1 MTDETDQQ
9 AAGSPTDAAPETS
22 GPAIVG
28 IGASAGGLEA
38 FSELLAALPA
48 TTGMA
53 FVFVQHLSPEH
64 ESMLPELLQRATSLP
79 VEPATDG
86 LVPQA
91 DHVYVIPPDV
101 MLTLDHGRLKL
112 QQRVHSVH
120 RNLPVDAFF
129 QSLARE
135 RGNRAVGVLLSGTGS
150 DGTAG
155 FQDIRA
161 AGGVTIVQTAES
173 ADHDGMPNAAIAAD
187 VVDLVL
193 APDAIAEEL
202 GRIGSHPYLDQS
214 EPGEETPIASDDQ
227 RTLRVVQ
234 LIRQHTGV
242 DFSGYKSGTFK
253 RRLYRRMM
261 LQRLESLE
269 RYLNYLENNPDEVQ
283 RLYQDILI
291 HVTRFF
297 RNPRAFDALHDHV
310 FPELLAARTAE
321 RPLRIWVPGCASG
334 EEAYS
339 IAIAVLEVLGDR
351 AADVPIQIFATD
363 IADSAID
370 HARTG
375 VYGEDI
381 AADVSP
387 ERLQRFF
394 TRHEYGYRVSQPV
407 RELCVFS
414 RQDLTRDPPFSQIDL
429 VACRNVL
436 IYMGAELQRR
446 LLRLF
451 HYALTPNGFL
461 MLGESETVDQ
471 QPSLFAPVDKRNGLY
486 ARKQGEAFARDVFPT
501 PVPEFHRR
509 GVKPPRETLD
519 TDNGGARRESEQYI
533 LRRYSPPSVLVD
545 ENNRV
550 LFVRGS
556 TGSWLEPPQGEP
568 DNDLFRMART
578 GLLNGLRTG
587 LREARESGQRTRV
600 ERINA
605 YAEYDANQ
613 VSIDIVPCG
622 SRTDD
627 RAFLI
632 IFEPEATAPEA
643 DTRRPAR
650 DRPDRP
656 PVLDGDKRD
665 SRLQELETELD
676 AMRDHLHSVTQDYE
690 ASNEELQTASEE
702 VLSSNEELQSTNEE
716 LDTAREELQATNEE
730 LNSLN
735 DELHGRNDE
744 LRRANDDLLN
754 LLASIDVGIIILDND
769 MRIRRFTPV
778 GGQLMNLIDT
788 DIGRPIGQINPLID
802 LKDIERRAR
811 RAILE
816 RDPVV
821 TEVRD
826 QERRWYRL
834 VIRAYLNTEECVDGA
849 VISLYEITDLK
860 EQDWARRYAEEII
873 ETVHEPLVVLDAGL
887 RIKTVNGAFRRLFE
901 VEPTEVS
908 GRRLAEIG
916 TGQWDNTA
924 LHELLDAV
932 IANGKVVEDYD
943 ITTRVPALG
952 KRTVRLNARRLGAA
966 ADRESM
972 IVLAFED
979 VTDRG
984 DGTG

>member
-9 AAGSPTDAAPETS
+9 MTGSAPDQVPAAS
-22 GPAIVG
+22 GPTIVG

-38 FSELLAALPA
+38 FSELLTDLPA

-53 FVFVQHLSPEH
+53 FVFVQHLSPDH
-64 ESMLPELLQRATSLP
+64 ESMLSELLQKATSIP
-79 VEPATDG
+79 VEQATDG

-101 MLTLDHGRLKL
+101 MMTLDHGQLRLR
-112 QQRVHSVH
+112 QRVHSEH

-129 QSLARE
+129 QSLAHE
-135 RGNRAVGVLLSGTGS
+135 RGNRAIGVLLSGTGS

-155 FQDIRA
+155 LQDIRV

-173 ADHDGMPNAAIAAD
+173 ARYDGMANAAIAAD

-193 APDAIAEEL
+193 APAAIASEL
-202 GRIGSHPYLDQS
+202 DRLGSHPYLDQP
-214 EPGEETPIASDDQ
+214 EPNDETPIASDDQ
-227 RTLRVVQ
+227 RVMRVVQ

-269 RYLNYLENNPDEVQ
+269 RYLHYLENNPEEIQ

-297 RNPRAFDALHDHV
+297 RSARAFDALRDHV
-310 FPELLAARTAE
+310 LPELLAARTAE

-339 IAIAVLEVLGDR
+339 LAITVLEFLGDR

-363 IADSAID
+363 IADHAID
-370 HARTG
+370 QARTG
-375 VYGEDI
+375 VYGEEI

-394 TRHEYGYRVSQPV
+394 TRHEFGYRVSQPV
-407 RELCVFS
+407 RELCIFS
-414 RQDLTRDPPFSQIDL
+414 RQDLTRDPPFSQINL
-429 VACRNVL
+429 IACRNVL
-436 IYMGAELQRR
+436 IYMGAELQQR

-451 HYALTPNGFL
+451 HYALTANGFL

-471 QPSLFAPVDKRNGLY
+471 QPTLFAALDKRNGIY
-486 ARKQGEAFARDVFPT
+486 TRKQVEAYPRDAFPT

-509 GVKPPRETLD
+509 GVRSHRETLD
-519 TDNGGARRESEQYI
+519 TDQGGARRESEQYI
-533 LRRYSPPSVLVD
+533 LRRYAPPSVLVD

-556 TGSWLEPPQGEP
+556 TGAWLEPPQGEP
-568 DNDLFRMART
+568 DTDLFRMART
-578 GLLNGLRTG
+578 GLINGLRTG

-600 ERINA
+600 DRINA
-605 YAEYDANQ
+605 YAETDANQ
-613 VSIDIVPCG
+613 VSIEVVPVG
-622 SRTDD
+622 SS
-627 RAFLI
+627 AEGQAYLI
-632 IFEPEATAPEA
+632 IFEPEAAAPAAATARPERNRS
-643 DTRRPAR
+643 DLPA
-650 DRPDRP
+650 P
-656 PVLDGDKRD
+656 DGDAKDLRIQD
-665 SRLQELETELD
+665 LETELD
-676 AMRDHLHSVTQDYE
+676 SMRDHLHSVTQDYE

-744 LRRANDDLLN
+744 LRRANDDLVN
-754 LLASIDVGIIILDND
+754 LLASIDVGIIIVDHD
-769 MRIRRFTPV
+769 MRVRRFTPV

-802 LKDIERRAR
+802 LKNVEQRAR

-816 RDPVV
+816 QDPVV

-826 QERRWYRL
+826 QAGRWYRL
-834 VIRAYLNTEECVDGA
+834 VIRAYRNTEQRVDGA

-873 ETVHEPLVVLDAGL
+873 EAVHEPLLVVDAGL
-887 RIKTVNGAFRRLFE
+887 RIKTVNGAFRRLFA
-901 VEPTEVS
+901 VEPGEVY
-908 GRRLAEIG
+908 GRRLAEIS
-916 TGQWDNTA
+916 TGRWDHAA

-932 IANGKVVEDYD
+932 IASGKVVEDHD
-943 ITTRVPALG
+943 IATRLPALG
-952 KRTVRLNARRLGAA
+952 ERTMRLNARRLGAA
-966 ADRESM
+966 EDRESM

-979 VTDRG
+979 VTDRD